1 MDFEKILQEWERQKK
16 KKPSQ
21 ASQSAQVAQR
31 AQTPQTAKD
40 GADKATELD
49 GGEYMRRWL
58 ARNGVPD
65 AREREQAEYGGGL
78 KDPSEAGRI
87 RRMKPQASI
96 DLHGKTV
103 TDAELL
109 LESFLSDSRRRGLEK
124 VLIIHGKGLHSAS
137 EPVLAAFVRKALE
150 RSEIVGAFGPADRV
164 MGGRGATWARI
175 RKGDYFSR

>member
-1 MDFEKILQEWERQKK
+1 MDFEKILQEWERQKI

-21 ASQSAQVAQR
+21 RSKPAQA
-31 AQTPQTAKD
+31 AQTEDPFQIAKS
-40 GADKATELD
+40 GVDKAPELD
-49 GGEYMRRWL
+49 SGEYMRRWL

-65 AREREQAEYGGGL
+65 AREREQEEYGGGL
-78 KDPSEAGRI
+78 KEPSEAGRI
-87 RRMKPQASI
+87 RRMKPQASL

-109 LESFLSDSRRRGLEK
+109 LESFLADSRRRGLEK

-137 EPVLAAFVRKALE
+137 EPVLAAFVRKTLE
-150 RSEIVGAFGPADRV
+150 HSTIVGAFGPADRE